1 MKLGDLILIQKEC
14 VEQTCFECE
23 LPATKRITFLY
34 ENSRSNPSSSGYR
47 KDDISWCYDDEAF
60 SCNSHEKLVKE
71 NYCPRDMESCSTF
84 TRCERFEPMFLKWKE
99 TRLDMPKELGA

>member
-47 KDDISWCYDDEAF
+47 KDDISWCSDEEAF
-60 SCNSHEKLVKE
+60 SCEKHEKEVRD
-71 NYCPRDMESCSTF
+71 NHCPSGMKSCSTF
-84 TRCERFEPMFLKWKE
+84 TRSERFEHMFLKWKE
-99 TRLDMPKELGA
+99 TKLDMPEKFEA